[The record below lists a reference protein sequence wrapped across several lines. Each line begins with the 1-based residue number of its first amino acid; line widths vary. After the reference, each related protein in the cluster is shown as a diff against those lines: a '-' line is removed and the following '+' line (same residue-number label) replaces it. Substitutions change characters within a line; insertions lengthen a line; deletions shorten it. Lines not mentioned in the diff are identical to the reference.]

1 MGFIKKGESYYDML
15 EDLKKEAPEL
25 MLSSELI
32 LPDEQIKGLKKIFK
46 ANISGRRFRTEEE
59 KIQYEENMKALIEKI
74 VRKLH
79 DAKLGDKPG
88 TITLAQSS
96 GGSNDNV
103 RTLFGAKSVPFAI
116 IQLNNIAILEAIG
129 EADNATF
136 IGEIDET
143 FKENIKLMGRNE
155 IVNRGILC
163 RVTHKKAEGGDYNFD
178 SNHISD
184 LIQYAVDYP
193 DVMKAVIKKQCEKNK
208 TKAIKRVETGESYA
222 TIPASS
228 STLKT
233 FKGWMGIDVSNAE
246 AEKIR
251 ITPEEVENAVTGI
264 VKDVDKAEDIVSE
277 DKEERGE
284 L

>member
-15 EDLKKEAPEL
+15 ENLKKEAPEL
-25 MLSSELI
+25 MLSGELI
-32 LPDEQIKGLKKIFK
+32 LPDEQIKGLRKIFK
-46 ANISGRRFRTEEE
+46 ANVSGRRFRTEEE

-74 VRKLH
+74 VRELH
-79 DAKLGDKPG
+79 NPKLGDKLG
-88 TITLAQSS
+88 TIMLAQSS

-103 RTLFGAKSVPFAI
+103 RTLFGAKSVPFAV

-136 IGEIDET
+136 IGKIDES
-143 FKENIKLMGRNE
+143 FRKNIKLMGRNE

-163 RVTHKKAEGGDYNFD
+163 RVTHKRAEGGNYNFD
-178 SNHISD
+178 SNHIIS

-193 DVMKAVIKKQCEKNK
+193 DVIEAVIEKQCEKNK
-208 TKAIKRVETGESYA
+208 KKAIKRVENGESFS

-228 STLKT
+228 STLQT
-233 FKGWMGIDVSNAE
+233 FKGWMGIAISNAE
-246 AEKIR
+246 AERIR
-251 ITPEEVENAVTGI
+251 ITPEEVENSVTGI
-264 VKDVDKAEDIVSE
+264 VKDTDKVDNLVSE

-284 L
+284 